1 MILYPVALFQ
11 QKIVITNK
19 ILHLSPKLCLWV
31 SFIHFTLSSVRNI
44 FSLLLCNIQLSA
56 QSIHLIQF
64 NTDLWTRE
72 NKTARSTKWQEI
84 KGILIKQTV
93 QRHKP
98 ASHLLSAIAV
108 TSSPNPNTELG
119 GVDHSRL
126 FNLVSHLCNQCNW
139 SSSEWPRS
147 KGRLPRKT
155 PGSSSKHK
163 RRSKSPPLVWPS
175 ADIIWKLKT
184 PLLA

>member
-1 MILYPVALFQ
+1 MKQLHFFHFISIHNCNSYFIQDTTGQRNIKIILLQMILYPVALFQ

-108 TSSPNPNTELG
+108 TSSPNPNTESWG
-119 GVDHSRL
+119 G
-126 FNLVSHLCNQCNW
+126 
-139 SSSEWPRS
+139 
-147 KGRLPRKT
+147 
-155 PGSSSKHK
+155 GSQ
-163 RRSKSPPLVWPS
+163 
-175 ADIIWKLKT
+175 
-184 PLLA
+184 

>member
-1 MILYPVALFQ
+1 MKQLHFFHFISIHNCISYCIQDTTGQRNIKIILLQMILYPVALFQ

-108 TSSPNPNTELG
+108 TSSPNPNTESWG
-119 GVDHSRL
+119 G
-126 FNLVSHLCNQCNW
+126 
-139 SSSEWPRS
+139 
-147 KGRLPRKT
+147 
-155 PGSSSKHK
+155 GSQ
-163 RRSKSPPLVWPS
+163 
-175 ADIIWKLKT
+175 
-184 PLLA
+184 

>member
-108 TSSPNPNTELG
+108 TSSPNPNTESWGGWITVDSLIWSVTCAISATDPVQSDRGLKVDCLAKHLG
-119 GVDHSRL
+119 V
-126 FNLVSHLCNQCNW
+126 LVNTREGLKVHRSFGPLQT
-139 SSSEWPRS
+139 SS
-147 KGRLPRKT
+147 GN
-155 PGSSSKHK
+155 
-163 RRSKSPPLVWPS
+163 
-175 ADIIWKLKT
+175 
-184 PLLA
+184 